1 MYEKILQKL
10 KEQRGETSNLSDR
23 SLEDMAKFQSKFI
36 TEDSQLEDIDFS
48 DVIESLDGNINHYT
62 ASAVKTAVSKVQK
75 KDEPKPPSPGKGKE
89 QEENEQPEW
98 VKKLME
104 QNESLAEKI
113 ARIEND
119 KTVSQRKERLQ
130 KELKDVPSY
139 FSKPYINQVEKLSF
153 GDDDEFDTYVNEIK
167 SLGKEFVQSAKEQGL
182 NLSAPTGKAEPP
194 KDDGQTPE
202 LRKARE
208 IINKNKQQ

>member
-48 DVIESLDGNINHYT
+48 EVIESLDGNINHYT
-62 ASAVKTAVSKVQK
+62 ASAVKSAVSKVQK
-75 KDEPKPPSPGKGKE
+75 KDEPKPLSPAEGKKE
-89 QEENEQPEW
+89 GNEAPEW
-98 VKKLME
+98 AKKLME

-139 FSKPYINQVEKLSF
+139 FAKPYINQVDKLSF
-153 GDDDEFDTYVNEIK
+153 GDDDEFDSYVNEIK